1 MGPLKQLALLAI
13 FATAVYAEEPSDK
26 AKKAIGIFNIVKFN
40 NDVCNT
46 GNQMNGTC
54 YTAEECTDRNGVASG
69 SCADGYGVCCVIT
82 LTCGA
87 TTSENCTY
95 MSQEP
100 SGTPATDSDESQS
113 CTYTICPVTESVR
126 RIRLEM
132 ATFEIEGP
140 HAVALDGAAG
150 ATTAADASDNTADA
164 GNAIGQCRGDQFVA
178 ASGLGSSP
186 IICGTNPGQHMVL
199 DTDGSMCVK
208 AMFTFGVGGNQQR
221 SYRIHI
227 VQFGEFNDMGG
238 PAGCLQY
245 YTGEMGTVS
254 SFNWNGIRTSTHLV
268 NQNYDVCIR
277 QRADACQICW
287 APISPAGAGMS
298 GAFVGAIQGT
308 FGVSNGG
315 TGAAATPMS
324 GADIACVA
332 AAGADSADFVTILG
346 GNANVAAGGAN
357 LINAAIAAGEGG
369 VDRFC
374 GRYFNVMP
382 GAATGAAVDGSV
394 CSRVTPFKLGV
405 HFDDHEAVG
414 AAAMVGAVGQANVN
428 EASAGAA
435 VNDSPLG
442 VIGFQLGFAQLGCA

>member
-13 FATAVYAEEPSDK
+13 FATAVYAEEPRDK
-26 AKKAIGIFNIVKFN
+26 TKKAIGIFNIVKFN
-40 NDVCNT
+40 NDVCDT

-54 YTAEECTDRNGVASG
+54 YTAEECTNRNGVASG

-95 MSQEP
+95 MSQDM
-100 SGTPATDSDESQS
+100 SATPATDSDDSQS
-113 CTYTICPVTESVR
+113 CTYTICPVTSDVR

-140 HAVALDGAAG
+140 HAVALDGNAG
-150 ATTAADASDNTADA
+150 TTTAADTSDDTVDA
-164 GNAIGQCRGDQFVA
+164 GYAIGQCRGDQFVA

-186 IICGTNPGQHMVL
+186 IICGTNAGQHMVL

-227 VQFGEFNDMGG
+227 LQFGEFNDMGG

-254 SFNWNGIRTSTHLV
+254 SFNWNGIQTSTHLA

-287 APISPAGAGMS
+287 APITTGRFAAAGAL
-298 GAFVGAIQGT
+298 AAAQGS
-308 FGVSNGG
+308 FGVSNGA
-315 TGAAATPMS
+315 TAAAAMPLS
-324 GADIACVA
+324 GADAACVA
-332 AAGADSADFVTILG
+332 AAGADSADYVTILG
-346 GNANVAAGGAN
+346 GNANTAAGGAN
-357 LINAAIAAGEGG
+357 LVDAAIAANEGG

-374 GRYFNVMP
+374 GRYFNVAAAA
-382 GAATGAAVDGSV
+382 GAALDGSV

-414 AAAMVGAVGQANVN
+414 AAAMAGKIGKADMI

-435 VNDSPLG
+435 ANDSPLG
-442 VIGFQLGFAQLGCA
+442 VIGFSLGFAQLGCA